1 VTMAAITSS
10 TETLCSVATAAIVLP
25 AWSSVRSSSTVMP
38 MALAAASSFG
48 PSPWRMNPAAGA
60 PASGLVVVPDA
71 GAPAAGFMRHGD
83 GPKLEAA
90 AKAIGITVDEL
101 RTELEAGKTIA
112 AVATEHNV
120 PVDTVIDA
128 MVTEATANLKDRIT
142 DLVNNGF
149 PKPGPRAR
157 FHRFVE
163 RHEDFA
169 KIAGVIGISEDDLKT
184 AIQSGQSIADIA
196 KAHGVDPQKVIDA
209 LVAEGVPTDRATN
222 IVNHV
227 GGFHHRGPD
236 DSPDTAPATP
246 SSVDA

>member
-1 VTMAAITSS
+1 MQKKKLIGAAAFS
-10 TETLCSVATAAIVLP
+10 L
-25 AWSSVRSSSTVMP
+25 
-38 MALAAASSFG
+38 ALAG
-48 PSPWRMNPAAGA
+48 GGVAGA
-60 PASGLVVVPDA
+60 MFGSPLSSGAQETTTTNGDSGTTTAPDPGTP
-71 GAPAAGFMRHGD
+71 GARIVRHGY
-83 GPKLEAA
+83 GPKIDAA
-90 AKAIGITVDEL
+90 ADAIGITVDQL

-112 AVATEHNV
+112 AVAAEHNV
-120 PVDTVIDA
+120 SVDTVIDA
-128 MVTEATANLKDRIT
+128 MVKAATADLKEHIT

-149 PKPGPRAR
+149 PKGGPGVR

-184 AIQSGQSIADIA
+184 AIQSGQSIAQIA
-196 KAHGVDPQKVIDA
+196 QAHNVDPQKVIDA

-236 DSPDTAPATP
+236 GPNDEQPAPATP
-246 SSVDA
+246 SSTDA

>member
-1 VTMAAITSS
+1 MHLMQTKKLIGAAAFS
-10 TETLCSVATAAIVLP
+10 L
-25 AWSSVRSSSTVMP
+25 
-38 MALAAASSFG
+38 ALAG
-48 PSPWRMNPAAGA
+48 GGVAGA
-60 PASGLVVVPDA
+60 MFGSPLSSGAQEQTTTTGSGETGTTTSPDA
-71 GAPAAGFMRHGD
+71 GAPAAGFVRHGD

-101 RTELEAGKTIA
+101 RTELKAGKTIA

-120 PVDTVIDA
+120 SVDDVIAA
-128 MVTEATANLKDRIT
+128 MVTEATANLKDHIT

-149 PKPGPRAR
+149 PKPGPRER

-184 AIQSGQSIADIA
+184 AIQSGQSIAQVA
-196 KAHGVDPQKVIDA
+196 QAHNVDPQKVIDA

-227 GGFHHRGPD
+227 GGFEHHRGPD
-236 DSPDTAPATP
+236 GDGAPDDTNPAPATP
-246 SSVDA
+246 SSTDA

>member
-1 VTMAAITSS
+1 MHLMQKKKLIGAAAFS
-10 TETLCSVATAAIVLP
+10 L
-25 AWSSVRSSSTVMP
+25 
-38 MALAAASSFG
+38 ALAG
-48 PSPWRMNPAAGA
+48 GGVAGA
-60 PASGLVVVPDA
+60 MFGSPLSSGAQEQTTTTNGDTGTTTSPNA
-71 GAPAAGFMRHGD
+71 GAPAAGVVRHRE

-90 AKAIGITVDEL
+90 AKAIGITVDQL

-120 PVDTVIDA
+120 SVDTVIDA

-149 PKPGPRAR
+149 PKGGPGAR
-157 FHRFVE
+157 FHRTVE

-184 AIQSGQSIADIA
+184 AIQSGQSIAQIA
-196 KAHGVDPQKVIDA
+196 QAHDVDPQKVIDA

-222 IVNHV
+222 IVNRV
-227 GGFHHRGPD
+227 GGFRHRGPD
-236 DSPDTAPATP
+236 GPDGPDDEQPAPATP
-246 SSVDA
+246 SSTDA